1 MMIRS
6 LFAALAVALLVMS
19 STSHSLSAQNAASAF
34 SPEQKKEFEGMMRE
48 YLLKNP
54 EIVQEAMIELERRQK
69 ETERLA
75 RLKITQDKSGPLFA
89 SRNQMVL
96 GNPKGDVTL
105 VEFFDYN
112 CGYCKKALADKVK
125 LLESDKNLRIVLKE
139 FPVLGQGSVEAS
151 QVANAA
157 RDLLKPEKVLEFHR
171 TLLSSRGSVGRDRA
185 LDVVK
190 EMGLDIAKISKDMT
204 SPETGAAIQESVGL
218 ADALGLT
225 GTPSYVLGDEVI
237 VGAVG
242 FDELKSRIEMVR
254 KCGKSSC

>member
-1 MMIRS
+1 MILRT
-6 LFAALAVALLVMS
+6 LFAAIALAFLLM
-19 STSHSLSAQNAASAF
+19 TPASHSVSAQNAASAF
-34 SPEQKKEFEGMMRE
+34 SPEQKKELEGMMRE

-54 EIVQEAMIELERRQK
+54 EVVQEAMIELERRQK

-75 RLKITQDKSGPLFA
+75 RLKITQDKAGPLFA

-125 LLESDKNLRIVLKE
+125 LLDSDKNLRIILKE

-151 QVANAA
+151 QVAAAA
-157 RDLLKPEKVLEFHR
+157 RDLLKPEKMLEFHR

-185 LDVVK
+185 LEVAK
-190 EMGLDIAKISKDMT
+190 EMGLDTAKITRDMA
-204 SPETGAAIQESVGL
+204 SVETAAAIQESVGL
-218 ADALGLT
+218 ADSLGLT
-225 GTPSYVLGDEVI
+225 GTPSYVVGDEVI

-242 FDELKSRIEMVR
+242 FEELKSRIEMVR
-254 KCGKSSC
+254 KCGKASC